1 MFPKQQ
7 NVCNGVLCNSKQQLE
22 LDGLPTTREE
32 LELMKQQ
39 LEMQYNQDRS
49 RLRRAYEA
57 RRSQIF
63 DALNNKLFYGSVLN
77 HTSLLVFFFFL
88 RNYPGARKC
97 KSAECP
103 GVRWTVGN
111 TYA

>member
-39 LEMQYNQDRS
+39 LEMQYNEDRS

-63 DALNNKLFYGSVLN
+63 DALNNK
-77 HTSLLVFFFFL
+77 
-88 RNYPGARKC
+88 
-97 KSAECP
+97 
-103 GVRWTVGN
+103 
-111 TYA
+111 